1 MPGWQLGGVGVGV
14 RPLALAHW
22 HKFHHPST
30 HLSAVPPQPWTDGTT
45 RPHLAQERD
54 KSVNHLGRFLDL
66 RWLLLRLL
74 RHHFSSEFPVFSGSF
89 SPKLLRVITL

>member
-45 RPHLAQERD
+45 QPHLAQGRVSISRPTLIGSLV
-54 KSVNHLGRFLDL
+54 SVHFLLVPSVTTFL
-66 RWLLLRLL
+66 RNSL
-74 RHHFSSEFPVFSGSF
+74 F
-89 SPKLLRVITL
+89 SPAHFLPNS